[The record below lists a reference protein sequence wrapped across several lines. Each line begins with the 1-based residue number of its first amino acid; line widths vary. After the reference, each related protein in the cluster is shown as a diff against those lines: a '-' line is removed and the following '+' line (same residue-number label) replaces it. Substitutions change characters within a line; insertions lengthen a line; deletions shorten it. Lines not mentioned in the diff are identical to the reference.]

1 MTAQFQAADMKKTNR
16 WLSYNPD
23 DPESPKFSQAQS
35 DNDSTMEQ
43 HRLADGTFELKMEDV
58 NR

>member
-1 MTAQFQAADMKKTNR
+1 MKKTNR